1 VTVALS
7 VVEPRFLTIEEITT
21 LHETAIFQHGGSLG
35 QRDKAALESALA
47 QPRHV
52 FDDQFAHAFPFD
64 MAAVYA
70 FHICMNHPFVD
81 GNKRTAFAAAVVFLR
96 LNGFNLEADE
106 NDAAE
111 MMLAITTSE
120 MDKEAIS
127 CWLAKH
133 SRKRSSME
141 LRDFFSQLTLL
152 KLMDT
157 ARSIQPDHGTRLVEG
172 ETSVLE
178 AAQSMP
184 VVEEM
189 HPLVTSLAENKPED
203 ADTKSMIHVFRT
215 FLAMHRIAE
224 EMGYEW

>member
-1 VTVALS
+1 MTLALS

-35 QRDKAALESALA
+35 QRDIAALESALA

-111 MMLAITTSE
+111 MMLAVANSE

-127 CWLAKH
+127 RWLAKH

-141 LRDFFSQLTLL
+141 LRDFFRQLTYLQVVEY
-152 KLMDT
+152 
-157 ARSIQPDHGTRLVEG
+157 ARSIQPDHGTRPGEG
-172 ETSVLE
+172 ETRVSE
-178 AAQSMP
+178 AMQSML

-189 HPLVTSLAENKPED
+189 STYITSLPKDKIDDAE
-203 ADTKSMIHVFRT
+203 TKGTIRVFRT
-215 FLAMHRIAE
+215 FIALHSIAE
-224 EMGYEW
+224 DKGYEW